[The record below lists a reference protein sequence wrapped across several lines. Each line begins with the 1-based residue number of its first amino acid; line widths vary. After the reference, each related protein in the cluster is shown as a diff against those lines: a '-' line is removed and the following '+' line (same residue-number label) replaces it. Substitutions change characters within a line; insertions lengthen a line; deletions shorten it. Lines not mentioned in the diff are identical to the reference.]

1 VAAYFNRGNGY
12 KALGKTKEAETDYT
26 KVIEMDP
33 EYAAAYNK
41 RGYAYIGQQKFREAI
56 ADFAKAIK
64 LDPMYVNMTPPAYCL
79 AIKAGQND

>member
-1 VAAYFNRGNGY
+1 
-12 KALGKTKEAETDYT
+12 
-26 KVIEMDP
+26 MDP